1 MKLLSTLFLVL
12 AALTGGAWI
21 AGYIWISGLACAY
34 SGTGACRIRAPWTLA
49 GEDLVI
55 MVLVPG
61 MMCAVLTLL
70 GLVLRPRR

>member
-1 MKLLSTLFLVL
+1 MKLLSAFFLVL
-12 AALTGGAWI
+12 AALTGIAWV
-21 AGYIWISGLACAY
+21 AGYIWISEMACAY
-34 SGTGACRIRAPWTLA
+34 SGPGACRIRPPWTLA